1 MKILDAEIKTCT
13 DTAKNKFNILG
24 EISRG
29 GQGAVYKTQYGTV
42 VVKIEFKNNLPVAEN
57 PESRE
62 KFLLLHLLPI
72 PANLNITLPMTILEK
87 YSGYTMKMMD
97 DMTSFKSFFSGE
109 VDNTPLENEWLEQ
122 IAENN
127 PELAMLFYNLIKRGG
142 LRRFFQAYFYAARIL
157 AELHSAGL
165 VYCDFSPNNVFIS
178 KDPINC
184 IVWFIDADNLDFQEN
199 TSKQII
205 YTPGIGAPE
214 LCDNE
219 VRKGCT
225 FYSDCWAFAASMFQ
239 QFTGHNQFEGVAFE
253 EQLDD
258 CDSLDELEYF
268 RDRGD
273 FAWVFDSEDDS
284 NYWAGGEIFQNL
296 IPPEVMNFFDKTFG
310 AGLFKPVKRPSMS
323 EWSYTLAKVTDKIIR
338 CPKCQ
343 MDRHGEVDSCTWCD
357 CKHTVLEIKTRFG
370 DKNNF
375 WYFAREIEFDE
386 VVKITMRTVHGF
398 RSNEIDDIAF
408 NFKFSKKGL
417 IIQKVSNK
425 FSAEFEDSNTP
436 RTESAGFETAE
447 NNFKIYCKDSEN
459 FESVIEVRVVNADK

>member
-1 MKILDAEIKTCT
+1 MEFLEEIAYCI
-13 DTAKNKFNILG
+13 DTEKNKFNLLG

-42 VVKIEFKNNLPVAEN
+42 VLKLELAKGAFVAEN
-57 PESRE
+57 PKSHER
-62 KFLLLHLLPI
+62 FLSLRLLPI

-109 VDNTPLENEWLEQ
+109 VDNTPVENEWLEQ
-122 IAENN
+122 IATANS
-127 PELAMLFYNLIKRGG
+127 ELAMLFYKLIKRGG
-142 LRRFFQAYFYAARIL
+142 LRKFFQAYFYAARIL
-157 AELHSAGL
+157 AELHSSGL

-178 KDPINC
+178 TDPINC

-225 FYSDCWAFAASMFQ
+225 FYSDCHAFAASMFQ
-239 QFTGHNQFEGVAFE
+239 QFTGHNQFEGAAYE
-253 EQLDD
+253 EKINE
-258 CDSLDELEYF
+258 CDSLEEADYL

-273 FAWVFDSEDDS
+273 FAWVFDSEDNS
-284 NYWAGGEIFQNL
+284 NYWEGGEIFQNL
-296 IPPEVMNFFDKTFG
+296 IPEEVMELFDKTFG
-310 AGLFKPVKRPSMS
+310 AGLFKPFKRPSMA

-338 CPKCQ
+338 CPECQ
-343 MDRHGEVDSCTWCD
+343 MDRHGGIDSCTWCD
-357 CKHTVLEIKTRFG
+357 CKHTVLEIKTRFEHE
-370 DKNNF
+370 DYF
-375 WYFAREIEFDE
+375 WYFAHEIQSDE
-386 VVKITMRTVHGF
+386 VIKITMRTVHGF
-398 RSNEIDDIAF
+398 RANEIDDIAF
-408 NFKFSKKGL
+408 NFKFSKNNL

-425 FSAEFEDSNTP
+425 FSAEFEDANTP
-436 RTESAGFETAE
+436 RTESAGFETTE
-447 NNFKIYCKDSEN
+447 KNFTIYCTDSEN
-459 FESVIEVRVVNADK
+459 LTSVIELRVVNANK